1 MGLSQYKSENKTA
14 QTVKVRI
21 QTVLCF
27 YGIYLSNSLII
38 SQIKRHSKRIT
49 GISRHSVFNLRHEK
63 NTRMKTLNTET
74 LKSLFLLKKKKK
86 PTGPGLHLA
95 STRDRAVVTHG
106 DAGTSRVCAHRWG
119 RWSAGNQTNNLLMMS
134 DTLGSEN
141 HTLHTLCSYCFNTCC
156 VQLSSRRV
164 RNEKQI
170 NVINHCPISLWG
182 DASPILTSV
191 KRFGDFN

>member
-74 LKSLFLLKKKKK
+74 LKSLFLLKKNKN
-86 PTGPGLHLA
+86 PQARVYTSHQHVIVRWLHMETLA
-95 STRDRAVVTHG
+95 P
-106 DAGTSRVCAHRWG
+106 RVLCAHRWG

-134 DTLGSEN
+134 DTLGSETPAQKIIPC
-141 HTLHTLCSYCFNTCC
+141 TLSVFLLFQHLLCSII
-156 VQLSSRRV
+156 Q
-164 RNEKQI
+164 
-170 NVINHCPISLWG
+170 
-182 DASPILTSV
+182 
-191 KRFGDFN
+191 

>member
-134 DTLGSEN
+134 DTLGSETPAQKIIPC
-141 HTLHTLCSYCFNTCC
+141 TLSVFLLFQHLLCSII
-156 VQLSSRRV
+156 Q
-164 RNEKQI
+164 
-170 NVINHCPISLWG
+170 
-182 DASPILTSV
+182 
-191 KRFGDFN
+191 